1 MGNAEYMGQIL
12 SSSPNLGGRT
22 TADSILRRSR
32 EREDKEDKDGRQA
45 GTDVRGFL
53 GADRQ
58 CKEPRSLR
66 DQGRGDLLEGEPA
79 AAAAAGERQR
89 DADLGRG
96 GTAQCGEGCREDE
109 RPRRLDSDSLVILLI
124 KCFQN
129 LLCPVLTLTL
139 LRMHMLLFTLCP
151 FMVHDKYCQL
161 II

>member
-1 MGNAEYMGQIL
+1 MGQIL

-22 TADSILRRSR
+22 TADNILRRSR
-32 EREDKEDKDGRQA
+32 DKEDKKYKDGRQA

-58 CKEPRSLR
+58 SEEPRPLR

-79 AAAAAGERQR
+79 AAGERQR
-89 DADLGRG
+89 DADLDRG
-96 GTAQCGEGCREDE
+96 GAAQCREGCREDE
-109 RPRRLDSDSLVILLI
+109 RPRRLASDSLIILLI

-129 LLCPVLTLTL
+129 LLCTVLTLTL
-139 LRMHMLLFTLCP
+139 LRMHMFFTECP
-151 FMVHDKYCQL
+151 FMVYDKYCHL